1 MKSAPISAYLGAMM
15 EWSLTKAIIKRN
27 MNRFS
32 CVLLLLFLSTGCG
45 GSGPELG
52 NVMGRVTLDGQP
64 LHSARLNFQ
73 PDGNRS
79 PSTGY
84 TDSDGRYELLF
95 KRGVDGALLGSHTIQ
110 IRTSDNR
117 NVPAKYNDA
126 TELVREVKAGDNVIN
141 FELTSK

>member
-1 MKSAPISAYLGAMM
+1 MM
-15 EWSLTKAIIKRN
+15 RLLVV
-27 MNRFS
+27 F
-32 CVLLLLFLSTGCG
+32 LLLVWIAGCG
-45 GSGPELG
+45 HSGPQLG
-52 NVMGRVTLDGQP
+52 NVTGRVTLDGQP
-64 LHSARLNFQ
+64 LNSARLTFQ

-95 KRGVDGALLGSHTIQ
+95 KRGVDGAFLGSHTIQ

-117 NVPAKYNDA
+117 NLPAKYNDA
-126 TELVREVKAGDNVIN
+126 TELVREVKAGDNVID